1 MTTLE
6 QFTVKAQ
13 TLNIDE
19 LIVLGREL
27 LKIDAPQVILDE
39 LINIA
44 FVRDG
49 AAASERMC
57 DGWFA

>member
-6 QFTVKAQ
+6 QFTTKAQ

-27 LKIDAPQVILDE
+27 LKIDAPQVMLDE

-49 AAASERMC
+49 AAASARMC

>member
-6 QFTVKAQ
+6 QFTAKAQ

-27 LKIDAPQVILDE
+27 LKIDAPQVMLDE

-49 AAASERMC
+49 EAASERMC

>member
-27 LKIDAPQVILDE
+27 LKIDAP
-39 LINIA
+39 
-44 FVRDG
+44 
-49 AAASERMC
+49 
-57 DGWFA
+57 